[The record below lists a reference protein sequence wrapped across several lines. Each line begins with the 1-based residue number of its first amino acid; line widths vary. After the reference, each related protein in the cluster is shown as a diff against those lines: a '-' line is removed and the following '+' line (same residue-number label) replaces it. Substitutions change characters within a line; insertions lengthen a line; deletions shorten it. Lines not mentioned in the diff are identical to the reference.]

1 MASIR
6 DLDISQIVIP
16 HALEQLHLDGLQHM
30 QYRAAKR
37 CQKQELELLKA
48 KEARGVEF
56 THPSSRVAAATRQQK
71 DPSGNGDPALTAEED
86 KDEDTTISG
95 HTATLLSTVA
105 LQQDAM
111 MSGSWSPYFVQ
122 LLFRRGRPSGRP

>member
-1 MASIR
+1 MPLILRRASPLPPDSKKIAPATA
-6 DLDISQIVIP
+6 IP
-16 HALEQLHLDGLQHM
+16 
-30 QYRAAKR
+30 
-37 CQKQELELLKA
+37 
-48 KEARGVEF
+48 
-56 THPSSRVAAATRQQK
+56 PSPRRRTRTRT
-71 DPSGNGDPALTAEED
+71 PPL
-86 KDEDTTISG
+86 SG